1 MSHRGGP
8 RRVPFAR
15 AAAGIAL
22 AAVAAT
28 AAAGDARTPA
38 AAQPAGPIVGRVHLA
53 LVLRDGPGPGGFVPP
68 PTSAA
73 TPGPSPTASAT
84 PEPTA
89 TATATRTPAPT
100 ADPRRVA
107 YPTDP
112 ATIVLQVGQSETE
125 QDGPAWE
132 EMNGTP
138 YLTVYG
144 DGRVLAARRLHA
156 AVEALHEARVDDA
169 RIQSWLVP
177 ITYDVQLFTLAERY
191 DHPDSDHFAA
201 HVYVRYGP
209 DEEQRKRVSV
219 GGLRRWLEDPLPDVP
234 EAGRIRLLAERLVA
248 LGDFTTDLDDP
259 YAPEAYT
266 VIAHEINGT
275 GTAPR
280 WPLTLDV
287 LAISNAAPLRPSGGN
302 PHGPPG
308 HRVVDAA
315 LGAEVRATTV
325 ADARR
330 DFPGF
335 NFAARYRV
343 GTRYVVV
350 GARPEVPGGS
360 LFLPQRLH
368 EQWYRRDG

>member
-1 MSHRGGP
+1 MPRSRGP
-8 RRVPFAR
+8 RRVPSAR
-15 AAAGIAL
+15 AAAGLAL
-22 AAVAAT
+22 AAAIVLR
-28 AAAGDARTPA
+28 AAAEGPAR
-38 AAQPAGPIVGRVHLA
+38 AQPPGSIADRLYLA
-53 LVLRDGPGPGGFVPP
+53 LVMRDGPGPGGFAPP

-84 PEPTA
+84 A
-89 TATATRTPAPT
+89 TATATPAPT
-100 ADPRRVA
+100 ADTRRVV
-107 YPTDP
+107 YPAEP
-112 ATIVLQVGQSETE
+112 GTIVLQVGQSDTE

-156 AVEALHEARVDDA
+156 AIETLHEARVDDA

-191 DHPDSDHFAA
+191 DHPETDHFAA

-209 DEEQRKRVSV
+209 DEAQAKRVSV
-219 GGLRRWLEDPLPDVP
+219 GGLRRWLDDPLPDVP
-234 EAGRIRLLAERLVA
+234 DAARVRLLAERLVA
-248 LGDFTTDLDDP
+248 LGEYTAGLDAP
-259 YAPEAYT
+259 YAPEQFT
-266 VIAHEINGT
+266 IIAHEVNGT
-275 GTAPR
+275 GAAPR
-280 WPLTLDV
+280 WPLGLDV
-287 LAISNAAPLRPSGGN
+287 LAISNAAPLRPSDGN

-308 HRVVDAA
+308 HLVVDAA
-315 LGAEVRATTV
+315 VGAEARTTTV

-343 GTRYVVV
+343 GSRYVVV

-360 LFLPQRLH
+360 LFLPRRLH

>member
-1 MSHRGGP
+1 MRLSRGP
-8 RRVPFAR
+8 RRVSLAVVAAIALTAACPLGSAPRAPAR
-15 AAAGIAL
+15 AQSPGP
-22 AAVAAT
+22 VA
-28 AAAGDARTPA
+28 DRLY
-38 AAQPAGPIVGRVHLA
+38 LA
-53 LVLRDGPGPGGFVPP
+53 LVLRDGPGPGGFAPP
-68 PTSAA
+68 PTAA
-73 TPGPSPTASAT
+73 VTPGPSPTASAT
-84 PEPTA
+84 PEPSATPTA
-89 TATATRTPAPT
+89 TPTPAPT
-100 ADPRRVA
+100 IDARRVV
-107 YPTDP
+107 YPTEP
-112 ATIVLQVGQSETE
+112 GTIVLQVGQSETE

-144 DGRVLAARRLHA
+144 DGRVLASPRLHA
-156 AVEALHEARVDDA
+156 AVDVLHEVRVDDA

-209 DEEQRKRVSV
+209 DEGQSKRVSI
-219 GGLRRWLEDPLPDVP
+219 GGLRRWLDDPLPDVP
-234 EAGRIRLLAERLVA
+234 DAARVRLLAERLVA
-248 LGDFTTDLDDP
+248 LGAFTTGLDAP
-259 YAPEAYT
+259 YAPEQYT

-280 WPLTLDV
+280 WPLGLDV
-287 LAISNAAPLRPSGGN
+287 LAISNAAPLRPSDGN

-308 HRVVDAA
+308 HRVVDATV
-315 LGAEVRATTV
+315 GAEVRATTV

-343 GTRYVVV
+343 GSRYVVV

-360 LFLPQRLH
+360 LFLPRRLH